1 MWRPVCLLLVSTLRP
16 MPAGG
21 ARANFLYV
29 AVTAAKPTEVHAIW
43 RPHAGAVGDGYA
55 QQAAVL
61 DSRRYA
67 SLQDSMRRWQDTTV
81 RDTTAVRTPVG
92 FTVDMNDGPIV
103 IEAVG
108 DDSIHVEA
116 RLTPSRG
123 PLVASWGRKFVVSA
137 DGVTPRVERHR

>member
-29 AVTAAKPTEVHAIW
+29 AVTAAKPTAVHAIW
-43 RPHAGAVGDGYA
+43 RPH
-55 QQAAVL
+55 AAVL

-137 DGVTPRVERHR
+137 DGVTPSVERHR